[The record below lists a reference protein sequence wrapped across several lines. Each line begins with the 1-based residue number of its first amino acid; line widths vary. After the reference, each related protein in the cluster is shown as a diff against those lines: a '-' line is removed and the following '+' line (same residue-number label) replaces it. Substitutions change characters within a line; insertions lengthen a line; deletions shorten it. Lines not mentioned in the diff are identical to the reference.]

1 MVKELTPT
9 QSYKKVKELLKEKKK
24 ITKKD
29 FFPGNLIF
37 TFYNAKYKEFTYD
50 KTPLILILRR
60 NNSHT
65 LGLNF
70 HWLPLKY
77 RLNLI
82 RIIMK
87 MNKENIKEGKPIQFS
102 YQDLKPLLKK
112 FGYAPCIRLYIN
124 KRIGPTGLVI
134 PPDRLLEVAR
144 LKTEIFTNGKYT
156 AEQMFKMAHLR
167 AKKSR
172 RKQ

>member
-1 MVKELTPT
+1 MGNTAGGCIIKGKKMVKELTPT

-87 MNKENIKEGKPIQFS
+87 MNKEN
-102 YQDLKPLLKK
+102 
-112 FGYAPCIRLYIN
+112 
-124 KRIGPTGLVI
+124 
-134 PPDRLLEVAR
+134 
-144 LKTEIFTNGKYT
+144 
-156 AEQMFKMAHLR
+156 
-167 AKKSR
+167 
-172 RKQ
+172 